1 MRAEL
6 GAAVRSY
13 LMTDHAPVS
22 GAARGAEARVS
33 DYQRIGGG
41 RAVSA
46 VVDRFYESVLA
57 DPQLA
62 PFFVESDVNRLKRHQ
77 VLLISQ
83 VMGGPADY
91 DGRGLREAHTG
102 LNIKSDDFDCVVTHL
117 VAALQEASVPDE
129 VIGRLGAQ
137 LGEAQKDVVQA
148 VAD

>member
-1 MRAEL
+1 M
-6 GAAVRSY
+6 V
-13 LMTDHAPVS
+13 DHAPVS
-22 GAARGAEARVS
+22 GTAHGAEAPLS
-33 DYQRIGGG
+33 DYERIGGG

-91 DGRGLREAHTG
+91 DGRSLREAHSG
-102 LNIKSDDFDCVVTHL
+102 MNIKSDDFDRVVTHL

-129 VIGRLGAQ
+129 VIGRLGTQ
-137 LGEAQKDVVQA
+137 LGEAQKDVVEA